1 MGAPKMNMTIFAR
14 ANRFRCLLLLG
25 ALLVHPWIQIDAA
38 AETTLRCAGGLVSVG
53 DAAARVREI
62 CGEPTAE
69 SNWEE
74 GHNTFTSQIFDYEK
88 ERYQLPKLI
97 KGPIHMALWTYDL
110 GSNRFIRSLH
120 FENEI
125 LIRIETGEKGAK

>member
-1 MGAPKMNMTIFAR
+1 MTISVHSK
-14 ANRFRCLLLLG
+14 RFRFLLLLG
-25 ALLVHPWIQIDAA
+25 ALLVHPWLQIDAA

-53 DAAARVREI
+53 DTTEMVLAI
-62 CGEPTAE
+62 CGAPTTE

-97 KGPIHMALWTYDL
+97 KGPIRMAVWTYDF
-110 GSNRFIRSLH
+110 GSNKFIRTLH
-120 FENEI
+120 FENER
-125 LIRIETGEKGAK
+125 LIRIETGEKGRN

>member
-1 MGAPKMNMTIFAR
+1 MGAPKINMPIFTR
-14 ANRFRCLLLLG
+14 AKRFRFLLLLG
-25 ALLVHPWIQIDAA
+25 TFLFQPWFQVDTA

-53 DAAARVREI
+53 DTAARVLEI

-74 GHNTFTSQIFDYEK
+74 GHNTYTSQIFDYEK

-97 KGPIHMALWTYDL
+97 KGPIRMALWTYDL
-110 GSNRFIRSLH
+110 GSNKFVRTLH
-120 FENEI
+120 FENER
-125 LIRIETGEKGAK
+125 LIRIETGEKGRN

>member
-1 MGAPKMNMTIFAR
+1 MNMTIFAR
-14 ANRFRCLLLLG
+14 AKRLYCLLLLG
-25 ALLVHPWIQIDAA
+25 ALLAQPWLQTDVA

-53 DAAARVREI
+53 ETAARVLEI

-74 GHNTFTSQIFDYEK
+74 GHNTYTSQIFDYEK

-97 KGPIHMALWTYDL
+97 KGPIRMAVWTYDL
-110 GSNRFIRSLH
+110 GSNKFIRTLH
-120 FENEI
+120 FENER
-125 LIRIETGEKGAK
+125 LIRIETGEKGRN